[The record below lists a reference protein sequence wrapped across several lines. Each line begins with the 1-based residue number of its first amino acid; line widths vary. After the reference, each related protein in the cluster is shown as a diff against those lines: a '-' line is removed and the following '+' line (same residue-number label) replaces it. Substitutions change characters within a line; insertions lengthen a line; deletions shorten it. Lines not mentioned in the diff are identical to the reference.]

1 MSIFFALDA
10 RFVHIYAAFIDYV
23 KFERRYSPHT
33 VTAYQHDLQEF
44 FCFLDQQYGALDPA
58 EISAQMI
65 RSWMASLKGEGVSA
79 RSINRKLSTLRSWYK
94 FRMKKGQKNNPLAKI
109 IAPKSGKRLPVY
121 VERVPM
127 ERLLHQAAYP
137 EGFEGLTC
145 LLIIGLLYGTGMRRA
160 ELIGL
165 RTSDV
170 DWSSGTL
177 KVTGKGGKQRIIPLD
192 SGLQQQIK
200 AYLGAKAELPQADLS
215 FLLVT
220 GKGRKLYPEY
230 VYRMVRQML
239 GQVTTLE
246 KRSPHVLRHTFAT
259 HLVNNGADLGAVKE
273 LLGHA
278 SLAATQVYTHNS
290 IEQLKTIHK
299 QAHPRSGS

>member
-1 MSIFFALDA
+1 
-10 RFVHIYAAFIDYV
+10 
-23 KFERRYSPHT
+23 
-33 VTAYQHDLQEF
+33 
-44 FCFLDQQYGALDPA
+44 
-58 EISAQMI
+58 
-65 RSWMASLKGEGVSA
+65 MASLKENGVAA

-94 FRMKKGQKNNPLAKI
+94 FRMKKGQKNNPLARI

-145 LLIIGLLYGTGMRRA
+145 LLIIALLYGTGMRRA

-165 RTSDV
+165 RALDV
-170 DWSSGTL
+170 DWATGTL

-192 SGLQQQIK
+192 PGLQQQIK
-200 AYLGAKAELPQADLS
+200 AYLGAKAELPQADPS

-230 VYRMVRQML
+230 VYRMVRHML

>member
-1 MSIFFALDA
+1 MNTSFL
-10 RFVHIYAAFIDYV
+10 HIYAAFIDYV
-23 KFERRYSPHT
+23 KFEKRYSPHT
-33 VTAYQHDLQEF
+33 VTAYQHDLEEF
-44 FCFLDQQYGALDPA
+44 FGFLDQQYGALAPA

-65 RSWMASLKGEGVSA
+65 RSWMAALKSDGLSA

-94 FRMKKGQKNNPLAKI
+94 FRLKNGHHNNPLARI
-109 IAPKSGKRLPVY
+109 VAPKSGKRLPVY
-121 VERVPM
+121 VERIPM

-145 LLIIGLLYGTGMRRA
+145 GLMISLFYATGMRRA

-165 RTSDV
+165 RPCDV

-177 KVTGKGGKQRIIPLD
+177 KVTGKGAKQRIIPLD
-192 SGLQQQIK
+192 PGVQQQLK
-200 AYLGAKAELPQADLS
+200 TYLQAKAELPAADPH

-220 GKGRKLYPEY
+220 AQGKKLYPQY
-230 VYRMVRQML
+230 VYRMVRRML

-259 HLVNNGADLGAVKE
+259 HLVNSGADLGAIKE